1 MTRVLGL
8 SGVRFLL
15 AGVLGLALAA
25 CFVGRA
31 EAASV
36 ASVVAGDRALTLKW
50 SAVKGAAGYRVSW
63 RGRVLKGGKPTA
75 AWSAKWLGLKV
86 LKASARSHKAAG
98 LVNGREYQL
107 RLESKAKV
115 KKSRWVVR
123 STSVASPKAVTPT
136 PTPGGIPATT
146 PGAPTSVLATS
157 VGQGR
162 VTVSWTAPVS
172 NGGSAIIGYTVRAS
186 GDSSQ
191 ACATNGA
198 LSCTVAGLANG
209 TAYTFTVVA
218 TSAIGNSGAS
228 AASGAVTPATCA
240 TGGVCVVGDSG
251 PGGGTVFYAPGTAFT
266 EVGTACFSSCRYL
279 EAAPAPG
286 WSSVGGVDTE
296 YQWGGGNGT
305 VVGSCSNKII
315 SGATGTAIGSGYA
328 NTAAI
333 ITACDQSSGND
344 SAPAA
349 RAAWTYLPT
358 VGGVSIPGWF
368 LPSKDEAMAL
378 DKSDVG
384 GFVFGNDYWTSS
396 QVGTPGFEA
405 NNAWY
410 QWIGYLTSSLGDHKQ
425 QSFHVRP
432 IRAF

>member
-31 EAASV
+31 EAASG

-75 AWSAKWLGLKV
+75 AWSKKWLGLKV
-86 LKASARSHKAAG
+86 LNPSVFSYKVTG
-98 LVNGREYQL
+98 LANGAQYQL
-107 RLESKAKV
+107 RLESKAKA
-115 KKSRWVVR
+115 KKSRWVAH
-123 STSVASPKAVTPT
+123 STSVASPKAVR
-136 PTPGGIPATT
+136 

-162 VTVSWTAPVS
+162 VTVSWKAPVS
-172 NGGSAIIGYTVRAS
+172 NGGSAITGYTVRAS
-186 GDSSQ
+186 GADSQ

-198 LSCTVAGLANG
+198 LSCSVAGLANG

-218 TSAIGNSGAS
+218 TNAIGNSGAS
-228 AASGAVTPATCA
+228 AASGVVTPASCA

-251 PGGGTVFYAPGTAFT
+251 PGGGTVFYAPGAAFT
-266 EVGTACFSSCRYL
+266 EAGTSCFESCLYL
-279 EAAPAPG
+279 EVAPAPG
-286 WSSVGGVDTE
+286 WSSGGVDPE

-305 VVGSCSNKII
+305 VLGSCSNWNI
-315 SGATGTAIGSGYA
+315 SGATGTAIGSGFA
-328 NTAAI
+328 NTAAL
-333 ITACDQSSGND
+333 ITACPDSNGNG

-368 LPSKDEAMAL
+368 LPSKDEAMEL

-384 GFVFGNDYWTSS
+384 GVGKLGNDYWTSS
-396 QVGTPGFEA
+396 QVGTPSFEA
-405 NNAWY
+405 NYAWE
-410 QWIGYLTSSLGDHKQ
+410 QWIGFLTYSLADHKQ